1 MNWDN
6 YECEGQM
13 SIFDF
18 LPVEDLDELPEEDM
32 VRQIGAA
39 LGIEFKYEDDLWGW
53 TFRQKKKVLSVH
65 YSNYSFGDC
74 RRFISVSANCATGG
88 CSGPMDSIEEA
99 IRFARSGAE
108 NIGMVL
114 GEKNA
119 GNNRRTVQDV

>member
-18 LPVEDLDELPEEDM
+18 LPAEDLDDIPEETM
-32 VRQIGAA
+32 VERIGAA
-39 LGIEFKYEDDLWGW
+39 LGIKFNYEDDLWGW
-53 TFRQKKKVLSVH
+53 TYRQKKKVLSVH
-65 YSNYSFGDC
+65 YSNYSFGDF
-74 RRFISVSANCATGG
+74 RRFISVSADCQMGG

-99 IRFARSGAE
+99 IRFARSGAAS
-108 NIGMVL
+108 IGMEL

-119 GNNRRTVQDV
+119 RNNRRTVQDV